1 MVRNTVTKNVR
12 HVVPQ
17 LRSKYYKRD
26 ASLLIQAGTQRGSV
40 VGTGCGTCFLQKAD
54 SLKPCPIEEGLRK
67 LGEHVYHPVP
77 VVNHVMPY

>member
-40 VGTGCGTCFLQKAD
+40 LAQVV
-54 SLKPCPIEEGLRK
+54 E
-67 LGEHVYHPVP
+67 PVSYKRLIP
-77 VVNHVMPY
+77 